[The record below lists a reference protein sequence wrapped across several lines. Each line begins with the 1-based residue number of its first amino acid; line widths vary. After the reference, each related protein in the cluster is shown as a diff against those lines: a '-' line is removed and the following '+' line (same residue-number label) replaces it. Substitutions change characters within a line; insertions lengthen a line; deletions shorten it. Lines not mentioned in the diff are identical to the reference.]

1 MLALALALVGALDSV
16 KERTAARN
24 SHAVASPPSMTLGML
39 EIVLSEKSE
48 QRAVMNSSLA
58 ANTLNTCKISFL
70 RLSRD
75 DDDDDGS
82 VPPFSVLLMLLG
94 RRDNDLVI
102 VESEEMA
109 SEGDEALTNRSICW
123 RISTSDILSVKDFVE
138 PPE

>member
-1 MLALALALVGALDSV
+1 MLALPLALVGALDSV

-75 DDDDDGS
+75 DDDDGS
-82 VPPFSVLLMLLG
+82 EPPFSVLLMLLG